1 MRKVFT
7 KTILTQL
14 GAKVVQKMTCDRKKF
29 LQAVHQIFTQ
39 KIKPKKDFAQDT
51 IHRYGDRPFAL
62 AIPRKE

>member
-1 MRKVFT
+1 M
-7 KTILTQL
+7 QP
-14 GAKVVQKMTCDRKKF
+14 CDRKKF
-29 LQAVHQIFTQ
+29 SQAVHRKFTQ

>member
-1 MRKVFT
+1 M
-7 KTILTQL
+7 QP
-14 GAKVVQKMTCDRKKF
+14 CDRKKF
-29 LQAVHQIFTQ
+29 LQAVHQKFTQ

>member
-1 MRKVFT
+1 MQPR
-7 KTILTQL
+7 
-14 GAKVVQKMTCDRKKF
+14 DRKKF
-29 LQAVHQIFTQ
+29 SQAVHRKLTQ

>member
-1 MRKVFT
+1 MVREQCGSA
-7 KTILTQL
+7 LL
-14 GAKVVQKMTCDRKKF
+14 GMQPCDRKKF
-29 LQAVHQIFTQ
+29 LQAVHRKLTQ

>member
-1 MRKVFT
+1 MVRGDYGGT
-7 KTILTQL
+7 PRGMQS
-14 GAKVVQKMTCDRKKF
+14 CDRKKF
-29 LQAVHQIFTQ
+29 LQAVHRKFTQ